1 MSDNALR
8 EKYVEPIWLNIEK
21 TIIEVEEV
29 TVVGKVKHE
38 RKLVLQKYN
47 DNNKDD
53 ENVIFALITKIY
65 SEEEIDKFTEDY
77 NAEEKAKHAQKK
89 AEQEQEEE
97 LFRLEKLFKTKL
109 DIFNIEAIA
118 NSENKELKSKIRR
131 SKSDAEAIANA
142 VILMMQED
150 DADV

>member
-47 DNNKDD
+47 DNKKDD
-53 ENVIFALITKIY
+53 ENTIFALITEIY
-65 SEEEIDKFTEDY
+65 SEEEIDKFTEDF
-77 NAEEKAKHAQKK
+77 NTQEKEKHAQKK
-89 AEQEQEEE
+89 VEQDQEEE
-97 LFRLEKLFKTKL
+97 LTRLEKLFKTKL
-109 DIFNIEAIA
+109 DIFNIEAVV

-142 VILMMQED
+142 VILMMQENN
-150 DADV
+150 ADV